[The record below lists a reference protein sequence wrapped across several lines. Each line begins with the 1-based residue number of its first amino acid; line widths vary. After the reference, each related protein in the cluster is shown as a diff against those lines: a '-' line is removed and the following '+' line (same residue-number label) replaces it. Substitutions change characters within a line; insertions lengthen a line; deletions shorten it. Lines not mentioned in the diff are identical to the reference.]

1 MIYVHTS
8 TQLKQITSWRNFTI
22 IISKSWRNLKV
33 IKSKLNFTYK
43 IEKDQYIS
51 FKFQLGDQQKEN
63 LR

>member
-1 MIYVHTS
+1 MEKLYNYH
-8 TQLKQITSWRNFTI
+8 KQIMEKL
-22 IISKSWRNLKV
+22 KSYQKQ
-33 IKSKLNFTYK
+33 INFTYK